1 VSCSCGLN
9 FTLRNGRDCGQV
21 DGDVEHGDELDDD
34 VKRQGALSADEVDEE
49 EGTDD
54 CRDEFYDTENGG
66 CEELLRLSSGPEES
80 KELGCIN
87 RD

>member
-1 VSCSCGLN
+1 
-9 FTLRNGRDCGQV
+9 
-21 DGDVEHGDELDDD
+21 LDDD
-34 VKRQGALSADEVDEE
+34 AKGQGAFSANEVDEE

-54 CRDEFYDTENGG
+54 CRDELDDAKNGG
-66 CEELLRLSSGPEES
+66 CEELLCLASGTEES